1 LGHIIIINIA
11 IITTVLQYCAILLLI
26 LAIFINNCSL
36 PLVSYELGVSHPR
49 VAAGIKENAMIVRE
63 NSGNLARLIIRENF
77 GDLGNLV
84 AVVGNS
90 LI

>member
-1 LGHIIIINIA
+1 MEANDAMIPPREVISELVDVEDGTSAQYKLG
-11 IITTVLQYCAILLLI
+11 
-26 LAIFINNCSL
+26 
-36 PLVSYELGVSHPR
+36 ESHPR

-63 NSGNLARLIIRENF
+63 NSGNLTRIIIRENF
-77 GDLGNLV
+77 GDLGNLI